1 MIIIKQIYTYKMEQN
16 REIRSIARAFTTN
29 GRTVSGY
36 AIRFNEDSAFMGF
49 TERINPSALPA
60 SMLENAD
67 IFAYFNHDWSKVLA
81 RTPNSLKL
89 DLRDDGLYYE
99 FEAPNTQDGNDLLE
113 HIKRGEMYGTSF
125 AFSLPEDGSG
135 EVWTKQE
142 DGTYMR
148 EIIMFDALYEISPV
162 YTPAY
167 PTTSVSARCLEH
179 VRKLEEQNMKEDEKD
194 ELEKDKPQNEES
206 KADESKEQEK
216 QKEQDKPVE
225 SVESE
230 SCESKP
236 DESKSCGDKP
246 DESKSCGDKPD
257 ETKSCGDKP
266 DECKSCDNEP
276 DEPDEPCEGPQC
288 DKDDDYKE
296 NISNRNKM
304 KKQFSLLKAINDIAN
319 NNSLDAV
326 SRAVINAGA
335 DEMRSAGQS
344 FSGQIQ
350 LPVESRAAVTVTNE
364 HDDVIEVQF
373 ADLLTPLR
381 AKNVLVAA
389 GAKYMS
395 GLIGDVQVPIMGAG
409 NVTWEGEVAS
419 AKEAGYTFTSKKL
432 QPKRLT
438 AYVDISKQFLVQDS
452 IGAEQAIRADIVAA
466 INSKLESTI
475 LGSAQGST
483 TTPAGIFYGQTPKKI
498 TTFKDICDLEASIED
513 ANVIGECKYVMS
525 NKAKAALRNM
535 PKSSKS
541 TQLVMENGEV
551 DGTPVLNTSN
561 VEAQNIAYGDW
572 NNLAIGQWGS
582 IDLVVDPYTLAKDGQ
597 VRIVINAFFD
607 AVTLR
612 PEAFAFGTTQNG

>member
-1 MIIIKQIYTYKMEQN
+1 MEQN

-49 TERINPSALPA
+49 TERISPSALPA

-142 DGTYMR
+142 DGTYLR

-167 PTTSVSARCLEH
+167 PTTSVSARCLEY
-179 VRKLEEQNMKEDEKD
+179 VRNTEEQNMNEEDKLKDGKPVDEPKDTSMDEPKD
-194 ELEKDKPQNEES
+194 E
-206 KADESKEQEK
+206 EK

-225 SVESE
+225 SVESKPD
-230 SCESKP
+230 ESKP
-236 DESKSCGDKP
+236 DESKSCGPKQ
-246 DESKSCGDKPD
+246 DESKSFDNEPD
-257 ETKSCGDKP
+257 EMD
-266 DECKSCDNEP
+266 EP
-276 DEPDEPCEGPQC
+276 DEPDEMDEPDEPD

-319 NNSLDAV
+319 NRSLDAV
-326 SRAVINAGA
+326 SQAVVNAGA

-364 HDDVIEVQF
+364 HDDVVEVQF

-419 AKEAGYTFTSKKL
+419 AQEAGYTFTSKKL

-475 LGSAQGST
+475 LGSAAGST
-483 TTPAGIFYGQTPKKI
+483 TTPAGIFYGQSPKII

-572 NNLAIGQWGS
+572 NNLAIGQWGA

>member
-1 MIIIKQIYTYKMEQN
+1 MEQN

-49 TERINPSALPA
+49 TERISPSALPA

-89 DLRDDGLYYE
+89 DLRNDGLYYE

-148 EIIMFDALYEISPV
+148 EIIMFETIYEISPV

-167 PTTSVSARCLEH
+167 PTTSVSARCLEY
-179 VRKLEEQNMKEDEKD
+179 VRNTEEQNM
-194 ELEKDKPQNEES
+194 NEED
-206 KADESKEQEK
+206 KLKDGKPVDEPKDTSMDEPKDDEK

-236 DESKSCGDKP
+236 DESKSYDNEQ
-246 DESKSCGDKPD
+246 DEMD
-257 ETKSCGDKP
+257 
-266 DECKSCDNEP
+266 EP
-276 DEPDEPCEGPQC
+276 DEPD
-288 DKDDDYKE
+288 DKDEDKKE

-319 NNSLDAV
+319 NRSLDAA
-326 SRAVINAGA
+326 SQAVINAGA

-350 LPVESRAAVTVTNE
+350 LPVESRAAVTVTDE
-364 HDDVIEVQF
+364 HDDVIEVEF

-419 AKEAGYTFTSKKL
+419 AQEAGYTFTSKKL

-483 TTPAGIFYGQTPKKI
+483 TTPAGIFYGQSPKTI

-572 NNLAIGQWGS
+572 NNLAIGQWGA

>member
-1 MIIIKQIYTYKMEQN
+1 MEQN

-167 PTTSVSARCLEH
+167 PTTSVSARCLEY
-179 VRKLEEQNMKEDEKD
+179 VRNTEEQNMKEDEKD
-194 ELEKDKPQNEES
+194 EMEAGKP
-206 KADESKEQEK
+206 ADPNESKEQEK

-246 DESKSCGDKPD
+246 DE
-257 ETKSCGDKP
+257 TKSCGDKP
-266 DECKSCDNEP
+266 DECKSCGDNPDEM
-276 DEPDEPCEGPQC
+276 DEPDDKYDHD

-319 NNSLDAV
+319 NRSLDAV
-326 SRAVINAGA
+326 SQAVINAGA

-419 AKEAGYTFTSKKL
+419 AQEAGYTFTSKKL

-498 TTFKDICDLEASIED
+498 TTFKDICGLEASIED

-597 VRIVINAFFD
+597 VRIVSNAFFD

>member
-1 MIIIKQIYTYKMEQN
+1 MEQN

-49 TERINPSALPA
+49 TERISPSALPA

-89 DLRDDGLYYE
+89 DLRNDGLYYE

-142 DGTYMR
+142 DGTYLR
-148 EIIMFDALYEISPV
+148 EIVMFDALYEISPV

-194 ELEKDKPQNEES
+194 ELEKDKSNTTE
-206 KADESKEQEK
+206 EQEK

-236 DESKSCGDKP
+236 DESKACGDKP

-266 DECKSCDNEP
+266 DESKSCDNEP
-276 DEPDEPCEGPQC
+276 DEMDEPCEGPQC

-304 KKQFSLLKAINDIAN
+304 KKQFSLLKAINDIAHN
-319 NNSLDAV
+319 RSLDAA
-326 SRAVINAGA
+326 SQAVINAGA

-350 LPVESRAAVTVTNE
+350 LPVESRAAVTVTDE
-364 HDDVIEVQF
+364 HDDVIEVEF

-419 AKEAGYTFTSKKL
+419 AKEAGYTFSSKKL

-572 NNLAIGQWGS
+572 NNLAIGQWGA

>member
-1 MIIIKQIYTYKMEQN
+1 MFIIKQIYTYKMEQN

-49 TERINPSALPA
+49 TERISPSALPA

-89 DLRDDGLYYE
+89 DLRNDGLYYE

-142 DGTYMR
+142 DGTYLR

-167 PTTSVSARCLEH
+167 PTTSVSARCLEY
-179 VRKLEEQNMKEDEKD
+179 VRNTEEQNMNEEDKLKDGKPVDEPKDKSMDEPKD
-194 ELEKDKPQNEES
+194 EENK
-206 KADESKEQEK
+206 
-216 QKEQDKPVE
+216 KEQDKPVE
-225 SVESE
+225 SA
-230 SCESKP
+230 
-236 DESKSCGDKP
+236 ESKSCESDK
-246 DESKSCGDKPD
+246 DECKSCGDKPD

-266 DECKSCDNEP
+266 DETKSC
-276 DEPDEPCEGPQC
+276 DEPDEMDEPDDPDDKY

-304 KKQFSLLKAINDIAN
+304 KKQFSLLKAINDIAHN
-319 NNSLDAV
+319 RSLDAA
-326 SRAVINAGA
+326 SQAVINAGA

-344 FSGQIQ
+344 FCGQIQ
-350 LPVESRAAVTVTNE
+350 LPVESRAAVTVTDE
-364 HDDVIEVQF
+364 HDDVIEVEF

-419 AKEAGYTFTSKKL
+419 AKEAGYTFSSKKL

-475 LGSAQGST
+475 LGSAAGST
-483 TTPAGIFYGQTPKKI
+483 TTPAGIFYGQSPKTI
-498 TTFKDICDLEASIED
+498 ATFKDICDLEASIED

>member
-266 DECKSCDNEP
+266 DESKTSDNEP
-276 DEPDEPCEGPQC
+276 DEMDEPCEGPQC

-304 KKQFSLLKAINDIAN
+304 KKQFSLLKAINDVAN

-344 FSGQIQ
+344 FCGQIQ

-483 TTPAGIFYGQTPKKI
+483 TTPAGIFYGQSPKKI

-513 ANVIGECKYVMS
+513 ANVIGECK
-525 NKAKAALRNM
+525 
-535 PKSSKS
+535 
-541 TQLVMENGEV
+541 
-551 DGTPVLNTSN
+551 
-561 VEAQNIAYGDW
+561 
-572 NNLAIGQWGS
+572 
-582 IDLVVDPYTLAKDGQ
+582 
-597 VRIVINAFFD
+597 
-607 AVTLR
+607 
-612 PEAFAFGTTQNG
+612 

>member
-1 MIIIKQIYTYKMEQN
+1 MAQN
-16 REIRSIARAFTTN
+16 REIRSIASAFTTN

-49 TERINPSALPA
+49 TERISPSALPA

-89 DLRDDGLYYE
+89 DLRNDGLYYE

-148 EIIMFDALYEISPV
+148 EIIMFETIYEISPV

-167 PTTSVSARCLEH
+167 PTTSVSARCLEY
-179 VRKLEEQNMKEDEKD
+179 VRNTEEQNMKEDEKD
-194 ELEKDKPQNEES
+194 ELEKDESKTDESQDSLNQNEES
-206 KADESKEQEK
+206 KANESEEQEK

-225 SVESE
+225 STESKSDESE
-230 SCESKP
+230 P
-236 DESKSCGDKP
+236 DESKSY
-246 DESKSCGDKPD
+246 
-257 ETKSCGDKP
+257 
-266 DECKSCDNEP
+266 DNEP
-276 DEPDEPCEGPQC
+276 DEPDEPDEHKQMEEPQP
-288 DKDDDYKE
+288 DKDEDKKE

-319 NNSLDAV
+319 NRSLDAA
-326 SRAVINAGA
+326 SQAVINAGA

-350 LPVESRAAVTVTNE
+350 LPVESRAAVTVTDE
-364 HDDVIEVQF
+364 HDDVIEVEF

-419 AKEAGYTFTSKKL
+419 AQEAGYTFTSKKL

-483 TTPAGIFYGQTPKKI
+483 TTPAGIFYNQTPKKI

>member
-1 MIIIKQIYTYKMEQN
+1 MEQN

-49 TERINPSALPA
+49 IERISPSALPA

-67 IFAYFNHDWSKVLA
+67 IFAYFNHDWGKVLA

-89 DLRDDGLYYE
+89 DLRSDGLYYE

-142 DGTYMR
+142 DGTYLR
-148 EIIMFDALYEISPV
+148 EIVMFDALYEISPV

-167 PTTSVSARCLEH
+167 PTTSVSARCLEY
-179 VRKLEEQNMKEDEKD
+179 VRKLEEQNMNEDDKLKD
-194 ELEKDKPQNEES
+194 GKSVDEPKDTSMDEPKDNEN
-206 KADESKEQEK
+206 K
-216 QKEQDKPVE
+216 KEQDKPVE
-225 SVESE
+225 SVDSKSCETKPDESK
-230 SCESKP
+230 SYDNDQDESKP
-236 DESKSCGDKP
+236 DESKSY
-246 DESKSCGDKPD
+246 
-257 ETKSCGDKP
+257 
-266 DECKSCDNEP
+266 DNEP
-276 DEPDEPCEGPQC
+276 DDMDDPDEPY

-319 NNSLDAV
+319 NRSLDAA
-326 SRAVINAGA
+326 SQAVINAGA

-350 LPVESRAAVTVTNE
+350 LPVESRAAVTVTDE
-364 HDDVIEVQF
+364 HDDVVEVEF

-419 AKEAGYTFTSKKL
+419 AQEAGYTFTSKKL

-535 PKSSKS
+535 AKSSKS

-572 NNLAIGQWGS
+572 NNLAIGQWGA

-612 PEAFAFGTTQNG
+612 PEAFAFGTTQTA

>member
-148 EIIMFDALYEISPV
+148 EIIMFETIYEISPV

-167 PTTSVSARCLEH
+167 PTTSVSARCLEY
-179 VRKLEEQNMKEDEKD
+179 VRNTEEQNMKEDEKD
-194 ELEKDKPQNEES
+194 ELEKDESKTDESQDSLNQNEES

-236 DESKSCGDKP
+236 DESKA
-246 DESKSCGDKPD
+246 CGDKPD
-257 ETKSCGDKP
+257 ETKSC
-266 DECKSCDNEP
+266 
-276 DEPDEPCEGPQC
+276 DEPDELDEHKQMEEPQP
-288 DKDDDYKE
+288 DKDEDKKE

-319 NNSLDAV
+319 NRSLDAA
-326 SRAVINAGA
+326 SQAVINAGA

-350 LPVESRAAVTVTNE
+350 LPVESRAAVTVTDE
-364 HDDVIEVQF
+364 HDDVIEVEF

-419 AKEAGYTFTSKKL
+419 AQEAGYTFTSKKL

-483 TTPAGIFYGQTPKKI
+483 TTPAGIFYGKSPKTI

-572 NNLAIGQWGS
+572 NNLAIGQWGA

>member
-1 MIIIKQIYTYKMEQN
+1 MEQN

-49 TERINPSALPA
+49 TERISPSALPA

-89 DLRDDGLYYE
+89 DLRNDGLYYE

-148 EIIMFDALYEISPV
+148 EIIMFETIYEISPV

-167 PTTSVSARCLEH
+167 PTTSVSARCLEY
-179 VRKLEEQNMKEDEKD
+179 VRNTEEQNMKEDEKD
-194 ELEKDKPQNEES
+194 ELEKDKTQNEES
-206 KADESKEQEK
+206 KANESEEQEK

-225 SVESE
+225 SAEPK
-230 SCESKP
+230 SCESEP

-246 DESKSCGDKPD
+246 DEQ
-257 ETKSCGDKP
+257 
-266 DECKSCDNEP
+266 KSCDNEP

-319 NNSLDAV
+319 NRSLDAA
-326 SRAVINAGA
+326 SQAVINAGA

-350 LPVESRAAVTVTNE
+350 LPVESRAAVTVTDE
-364 HDDVIEVQF
+364 HDDVIEVEF

-419 AKEAGYTFTSKKL
+419 AQEAGYTFTSKKL

-483 TTPAGIFYGQTPKKI
+483 TTPAGIFYGQSPKTI

-572 NNLAIGQWGS
+572 NNLAIGQWGA

>member
-1 MIIIKQIYTYKMEQN
+1 MEQN

-49 TERINPSALPA
+49 IERISPSALPA

-67 IFAYFNHDWSKVLA
+67 IFAYFNHDWGKVLA

-89 DLRDDGLYYE
+89 DLRSDGLYYE

-142 DGTYMR
+142 DGTYLR
-148 EIIMFDALYEISPV
+148 EIVMFDTLYEISPV

-167 PTTSVSARCLEH
+167 PTTSVSARCLEY
-179 VRKLEEQNMKEDEKD
+179 VRKLEEQNMNEDDKLKD
-194 ELEKDKPQNEES
+194 GKQVDEPKDTSIDEPKDNEN
-206 KADESKEQEK
+206 K
-216 QKEQDKPVE
+216 KEQDKPVE
-225 SVESE
+225 SVDSK
-230 SCESKP
+230 SCETEP
-236 DESKSCGDKP
+236 DESKSYDNDQ
-246 DESKSCGDKPD
+246 DESKQNES
-257 ETKSCGDKP
+257 KSY
-266 DECKSCDNEP
+266 DNEP
-276 DEPDEPCEGPQC
+276 DDMDDPDEPY

-319 NNSLDAV
+319 NRSLDAA
-326 SRAVINAGA
+326 SQAVINAGA

-350 LPVESRAAVTVTNE
+350 LPVESRAAVTVTDE
-364 HDDVIEVQF
+364 HDDVIEVEF

-535 PKSSKS
+535 AKSTKS

-572 NNLAIGQWGS
+572 NNLAIGQWGA

-607 AVTLR
+607 AITLR

>member
-1 MIIIKQIYTYKMEQN
+1 MEQN

-49 TERINPSALPA
+49 TERISPSALPA

-67 IFAYFNHDWSKVLA
+67 IFAYFNHDWGKVLA

-89 DLRDDGLYYE
+89 DLRNDGLYYE

-142 DGTYMR
+142 DGTYLR

-167 PTTSVSARCLEH
+167 PTTSVSARCLEY
-179 VRKLEEQNMKEDEKD
+179 VRNTEEQNMKENEKD

-206 KADESKEQEK
+206 KANESEEQEK

-246 DESKSCGDKPD
+246 DESKSCGTKPD
-257 ETKSCGDKP
+257 ES
-266 DECKSCDNEP
+266 KSCDNEP
-276 DEPDEPCEGPQC
+276 DEMDEPCEGPQC

-319 NNSLDAV
+319 NRSLDAA
-326 SRAVINAGA
+326 SQAVINAGA

-350 LPVESRAAVTVTNE
+350 LPVESRAAVTVTDE
-364 HDDVIEVQF
+364 HDDVIEVEF

-419 AKEAGYTFTSKKL
+419 AQEAGYTFTSKKL

-572 NNLAIGQWGS
+572 NNLAIGQWGA

-607 AVTLR
+607 AITLR

>member
-1 MIIIKQIYTYKMEQN
+1 MEQN

-49 TERINPSALPA
+49 TERISPSALPA

-89 DLRDDGLYYE
+89 DLRSDGLYYE

-142 DGTYMR
+142 DGTYLR
-148 EIIMFDALYEISPV
+148 EIVMFDALYEISPV

-179 VRKLEEQNMKEDEKD
+179 VRKLEEQNM
-194 ELEKDKPQNEES
+194 NEEDKLKDGKS
-206 KADESKEQEK
+206 VDEPKDTSMDEPKDNENK
-216 QKEQDKPVE
+216 KEQDKPVE
-225 SVESE
+225 SVDSK
-230 SCESKP
+230 SCETDP
-236 DESKSCGDKP
+236 DESKSCGNKP
-246 DESKSCGDKPD
+246 DESKPD
-257 ETKSCGDKP
+257 ETKSCGDKL
-266 DECKSCDNEP
+266 DETKSCDNEP
-276 DEPDEPCEGPQC
+276 DEPDDPDEPY

-319 NNSLDAV
+319 NRSLDAA
-326 SRAVINAGA
+326 SQAVINAGA

-350 LPVESRAAVTVTNE
+350 LPVESRAAVTVTDE
-364 HDDVIEVQF
+364 HDDVVEVEF

-535 PKSSKS
+535 AKSSKS

-612 PEAFAFGTTQNG
+612 PEAFAFGTTQTA

>member
-1 MIIIKQIYTYKMEQN
+1 MEQN

-89 DLRDDGLYYE
+89 DLRNDGLYYE

-142 DGTYMR
+142 DGTYLR

-167 PTTSVSARCLEH
+167 PTTSVSARCLEY
-179 VRKLEEQNMKEDEKD
+179 VRNTEEQNMNEEDKLKDGKPVDEPKDKSMDEPKD
-194 ELEKDKPQNEES
+194 EENK
-206 KADESKEQEK
+206 
-216 QKEQDKPVE
+216 KEQDKPVE
-225 SVESE
+225 SAESK
-230 SCESKP
+230 SCESDK
-236 DESKSCGDKP
+236 DECKSCGDKP
-246 DESKSCGDKPD
+246 DESKSCGPDKD
-257 ETKSCGDKP
+257 ES
-266 DECKSCDNEP
+266 KSCDDP
-276 DEPDEPCEGPQC
+276 DEPDEPDDTDDKY

-319 NNSLDAV
+319 NRALDAV
-326 SRAVINAGA
+326 SQAVINAGA

-419 AKEAGYTFTSKKL
+419 AQEAGYTFTSKKL

>member
-1 MIIIKQIYTYKMEQN
+1 MEQN

-167 PTTSVSARCLEH
+167 PTTSVSARCLEY
-179 VRKLEEQNMKEDEKD
+179 VRNTEEQNMKEDEKD
-194 ELEKDKPQNEES
+194 EMEAGKT
-206 KADESKEQEK
+206 ADPNESKEQEK

-246 DESKSCGDKPD
+246 DE
-257 ETKSCGDKP
+257 TKSCGDKP
-266 DECKSCDNEP
+266 DESKSCDNEP
-276 DEPDEPCEGPQC
+276 DEMDEPCEGPQC

-319 NNSLDAV
+319 NRSLDAV
-326 SRAVINAGA
+326 SQAVINAGA

-350 LPVESRAAVTVTNE
+350 LPVESRAAVTVTDE

>member
-1 MIIIKQIYTYKMEQN
+1 MEQN

-49 TERINPSALPA
+49 TERISPSALPA

-89 DLRDDGLYYE
+89 DLRNDGLYYE

-125 AFSLPEDGSG
+125 AFSLSEDGSG

-142 DGTYMR
+142 DGTYLR
-148 EIIMFDALYEISPV
+148 EIVMFDALYEISPV

-167 PTTSVSARCLEH
+167 PTTSVSARCLEY
-179 VRKLEEQNMKEDEKD
+179 VRNTEEQNMKEDEKD
-194 ELEKDKPQNEES
+194 ELEKDKPTEPNESE
-206 KADESKEQEK
+206 EQEK

-225 SVESE
+225 SVESK
-230 SCESKP
+230 SCESDP

-246 DESKSCGDKPD
+246 DESR
-257 ETKSCGDKP
+257 
-266 DECKSCDNEP
+266 SCDNEP
-276 DEPDEPCEGPQC
+276 DEPCGEPQP
-288 DKDDDYKE
+288 DKDDDKKE

-319 NNSLDAV
+319 NRSLDAA
-326 SRAVINAGA
+326 SQAVINAGA

-350 LPVESRAAVTVTNE
+350 LPVESRAAVTVTDE
-364 HDDVIEVQF
+364 HDDVIEVEF

-419 AKEAGYTFTSKKL
+419 AQEAGYTFTSKKL

-452 IGAEQAIRADIVAA
+452 IGAEQAIRADIIAA

-498 TTFKDICDLEASIED
+498 TTFEDICNLEASIED

-572 NNLAIGQWGS
+572 NNLAIGQWGA

-607 AVTLR
+607 AITLR

>member
-1 MIIIKQIYTYKMEQN
+1 MEQN

-167 PTTSVSARCLEH
+167 PTTSVSARCLEY
-179 VRKLEEQNMKEDEKD
+179 VRNTEEQNMKEDEKD
-194 ELEKDKPQNEES
+194 EMEAGKT
-206 KADESKEQEK
+206 ADPNESKEQEK

-246 DESKSCGDKPD
+246 DE
-257 ETKSCGDKP
+257 T
-266 DECKSCDNEP
+266 KSCDNEP
-276 DEPDEPCEGPQC
+276 DEMDEPDEPCEGPQC

-319 NNSLDAV
+319 NNALDAV

-344 FSGQIQ
+344 FCGQIQ
-350 LPVESRAAVTVTNE
+350 LPVESRAAVTVTDE

-483 TTPAGIFYGQTPKKI
+483 TTPAGIFYGQSPKTI

>member
-1 MIIIKQIYTYKMEQN
+1 MEQN

-236 DESKSCGDKP
+236 DESKSYDNEP
-246 DESKSCGDKPD
+246 DEMD
-257 ETKSCGDKP
+257 
-266 DECKSCDNEP
+266 EP

-319 NNSLDAV
+319 NRSLDAV
-326 SRAVINAGA
+326 SQAVINAGA

-350 LPVESRAAVTVTNE
+350 LPVESRAAVTVTDE

-419 AKEAGYTFTSKKL
+419 AQEAGYTFTSKKL

-475 LGSAQGST
+475 LGSAAGST
-483 TTPAGIFYGQTPKKI
+483 TTPAGIFYGQSPKTI
-498 TTFKDICDLEASIED
+498 ATFKDICDLEASIED

>member
-1 MIIIKQIYTYKMEQN
+1 MEQN

-49 TERINPSALPA
+49 TERISPSALPA

-142 DGTYMR
+142 DGTYLR
-148 EIIMFDALYEISPV
+148 EIVMFDALYEISPV

-179 VRKLEEQNMKEDEKD
+179 VRKLEEQNMNEDDKLKD
-194 ELEKDKPQNEES
+194 GKSVDEPKDTSMDEPKDNEN
-206 KADESKEQEK
+206 K
-216 QKEQDKPVE
+216 KEQDKPVE
-225 SVESE
+225 SVDSK
-230 SCESKP
+230 SCETKP
-236 DESKSCGDKP
+236 DESKSYDNDQDESKQ
-246 DESKSCGDKPD
+246 DESKSY
-257 ETKSCGDKP
+257 
-266 DECKSCDNEP
+266 DNEP
-276 DEPDEPCEGPQC
+276 DDMDDPDEPY

-319 NNSLDAV
+319 NRSLDAA
-326 SRAVINAGA
+326 SQAVINAGA

-350 LPVESRAAVTVTNE
+350 LPVESRAAVTVTDE
-364 HDDVIEVQF
+364 HDDVIEVEF

-535 PKSSKS
+535 AKSSKS

-612 PEAFAFGTTQNG
+612 PEAFAFGTTQNA

>member
-1 MIIIKQIYTYKMEQN
+1 MEQN

-49 TERINPSALPA
+49 TERISPSALPA

-89 DLRDDGLYYE
+89 DLRNDGLYYE

-142 DGTYMR
+142 DGTYLR

-167 PTTSVSARCLEH
+167 PTTSVSARCLEY
-179 VRKLEEQNMKEDEKD
+179 VRNTEEQNMNEEDKLKDGKPVDEPKDTSMDEPKD
-194 ELEKDKPQNEES
+194 EENK
-206 KADESKEQEK
+206 
-216 QKEQDKPVE
+216 KEQDKPVE
-225 SVESE
+225 SAESK
-230 SCESKP
+230 SCESDKDECKSCGDNDP
-236 DESKSCGDKP
+236 DESKSCD
-246 DESKSCGDKPD
+246 SKPD
-257 ETKSCGDKP
+257 ETKSC
-266 DECKSCDNEP
+266 
-276 DEPDEPCEGPQC
+276 DEPDDPDDKY

-319 NNSLDAV
+319 NRSLDAA
-326 SRAVINAGA
+326 SQAVINAGA

-350 LPVESRAAVTVTNE
+350 LPVESRAAVTVTDE
-364 HDDVIEVQF
+364 HDDVIEVEF

-419 AKEAGYTFTSKKL
+419 AQDAGYTFTSKKL

-483 TTPAGIFYGQTPKKI
+483 TTPAGIFYGQSPKTI

-572 NNLAIGQWGS
+572 NNLAIGQWGA

-607 AVTLR
+607 AITLR

>member
-1 MIIIKQIYTYKMEQN
+1 MEQN

-49 TERINPSALPA
+49 TERISPSALPA

-142 DGTYMR
+142 DGTYLR
-148 EIIMFDALYEISPV
+148 EIVMFDALYEISPV

-167 PTTSVSARCLEH
+167 PTTSVSARCLEY
-179 VRKLEEQNMKEDEKD
+179 VRNTEEQNMNEEDKLKDGKPVDEPKDKSMDEPKD
-194 ELEKDKPQNEES
+194 EENK
-206 KADESKEQEK
+206 
-216 QKEQDKPVE
+216 KEQDKPVE
-225 SVESE
+225 SA
-230 SCESKP
+230 
-236 DESKSCGDKP
+236 ESKSCESDK
-246 DESKSCGDKPD
+246 DECKSCGDKPD

-266 DECKSCDNEP
+266 DESKSC
-276 DEPDEPCEGPQC
+276 DEPDEMDEPDDPDDKY

-319 NNSLDAV
+319 NRSLDAA
-326 SRAVINAGA
+326 SQAVINAGA

-350 LPVESRAAVTVTNE
+350 LPVESRAAVTVTDE
-364 HDDVIEVQF
+364 HDDVIEVEF

-419 AKEAGYTFTSKKL
+419 AKEAGYTFSSKKL

-572 NNLAIGQWGS
+572 NNLAIGQWGA

-607 AVTLR
+607 AITLR

>member
-1 MIIIKQIYTYKMEQN
+1 MEQN

-49 TERINPSALPA
+49 TERISPSALPA

-142 DGTYMR
+142 DGTYLR
-148 EIIMFDALYEISPV
+148 EIVMFDALYEISPV

-167 PTTSVSARCLEH
+167 PTTSVSARCLEY
-179 VRKLEEQNMKEDEKD
+179 VRKLEEQNMNEDDKLKD
-194 ELEKDKPQNEES
+194 GKSVDEPKDTSMDEPKDNEN
-206 KADESKEQEK
+206 K
-216 QKEQDKPVE
+216 KEQDKPVE
-225 SVESE
+225 SVDSKSCETKPDESK
-230 SCESKP
+230 SYDNDQDESKP
-236 DESKSCGDKP
+236 DESKSY
-246 DESKSCGDKPD
+246 
-257 ETKSCGDKP
+257 
-266 DECKSCDNEP
+266 DNEP
-276 DEPDEPCEGPQC
+276 DDMDDPDEPY

-319 NNSLDAV
+319 NRSLDAA
-326 SRAVINAGA
+326 SQAVINAGA

-364 HDDVIEVQF
+364 HDDVVEVEF

-419 AKEAGYTFTSKKL
+419 AQEAGYTFSSKKL

-483 TTPAGIFYGQTPKKI
+483 TTPAGIFYGQSPKTI
-498 TTFKDICDLEASIED
+498 ATFKDICDLEASIED

-535 PKSSKS
+535 PKSTKS

-572 NNLAIGQWGS
+572 NNLAIGQWGA

-612 PEAFAFGTTQNG
+612 PEAFAFGTTQNA

>member
-1 MIIIKQIYTYKMEQN
+1 MEQN

-89 DLRDDGLYYE
+89 DLRNDGLYYE

-142 DGTYMR
+142 DGTYLR

-194 ELEKDKPQNEES
+194 EMEAGKT
-206 KADESKEQEK
+206 ADPNESKEQEK

-246 DESKSCGDKPD
+246 DE
-257 ETKSCGDKP
+257 
-266 DECKSCDNEP
+266 CKSCDNEP
-276 DEPDEPCEGPQC
+276 DEMDEPDDKYEPD

-304 KKQFSLLKAINDIAN
+304 KKQFSLLKAINNIAN
-319 NNSLDAV
+319 NSPLDAV
-326 SRAVINAGA
+326 SQAVINAGA

-344 FSGQIQ
+344 FCGQIQ
-350 LPVESRAAVTVTNE
+350 LPVDSRAAVTVTDE

-419 AKEAGYTFTSKKL
+419 AQEAGYTFTSKKL

-607 AVTLR
+607 AITLR

>member
-1 MIIIKQIYTYKMEQN
+1 MEQN

-49 TERINPSALPA
+49 TERISPSALPA

-89 DLRDDGLYYE
+89 DLRNDGLYYE

-148 EIIMFDALYEISPV
+148 EIIMFETIYEISPV

-167 PTTSVSARCLEH
+167 PTTSVSARCLEY
-179 VRKLEEQNMKEDEKD
+179 VRNTEEQNM
-194 ELEKDKPQNEES
+194 NEED
-206 KADESKEQEK
+206 KLKDGKPVDEPKDTSMDEPKVDEK

-225 SVESE
+225 SVQSK
-230 SCESKP
+230 SCESDP

-246 DESKSCGDKPD
+246 DE
-257 ETKSCGDKP
+257 
-266 DECKSCDNEP
+266 P
-276 DEPDEPCEGPQC
+276 DEPDYKSEEPQP
-288 DKDDDYKE
+288 DKDEDKKE

-319 NNSLDAV
+319 NRSLDAA
-326 SRAVINAGA
+326 SQAVINAGA

-350 LPVESRAAVTVTNE
+350 LPVESRAAVTVTDE
-364 HDDVIEVQF
+364 HDDVIEVEF

-475 LGSAQGST
+475 LGSAAGST
-483 TTPAGIFYGQTPKKI
+483 TTPAGIFYGQSPKTI

-572 NNLAIGQWGS
+572 NNLAIGQWGA

-607 AVTLR
+607 AITLR

>member
-1 MIIIKQIYTYKMEQN
+1 MEQN

-49 TERINPSALPA
+49 TERISPSALPA

-142 DGTYMR
+142 DGTYLR
-148 EIIMFDALYEISPV
+148 EIVMFDALYEISPV

-179 VRKLEEQNMKEDEKD
+179 VRKLEEQNMNEDDKLKD
-194 ELEKDKPQNEES
+194 GKQVDEPKDTSMDEPKDNEN
-206 KADESKEQEK
+206 K
-216 QKEQDKPVE
+216 KEQDKPVE
-225 SVESE
+225 SVDSK
-230 SCESKP
+230 SCETEP
-236 DESKSCGDKP
+236 DESKSCGNEPDESKP

-257 ETKSCGDKP
+257 ETKSC
-266 DECKSCDNEP
+266 DNEP
-276 DEPDEPCEGPQC
+276 DEPDEPY

-319 NNSLDAV
+319 NRSLDAV
-326 SRAVINAGA
+326 SQAVINAGA

-350 LPVESRAAVTVTNE
+350 LPVESRAAVTVTDE
-364 HDDVIEVQF
+364 HDDVIEVEF

-438 AYVDISKQFLVQDS
+438 AYVDISTQFLVQDS
-452 IGAEQAIRADIVAA
+452 IRAEQAIRADIVAA

-483 TTPAGIFYGQTPKKI
+483 TTPAGIFYGKTPKKI

-535 PKSSKS
+535 AKSNKS

-572 NNLAIGQWGS
+572 NNLAIGQWGA

-612 PEAFAFGTTQNG
+612 PEAFAFGTTQTA

>member
-1 MIIIKQIYTYKMEQN
+1 MEQN

-49 TERINPSALPA
+49 TERISPSALPA

-89 DLRDDGLYYE
+89 DLRNDGLYYE

-142 DGTYMR
+142 DGTYLR

-167 PTTSVSARCLEH
+167 PTTSVSARCLEY
-179 VRKLEEQNMKEDEKD
+179 VRNTEEQNMNEEDKLKD
-194 ELEKDKPQNEES
+194 GKPVDEPKDKS
-206 KADESKEQEK
+206 MDEPKDDENK
-216 QKEQDKPVE
+216 KEQDKPVE
-225 SVESE
+225 SAESK
-230 SCESKP
+230 SCESDK
-236 DESKSCGDKP
+236 DECKSCGDKP
-246 DESKSCGDKPD
+246 DESKSCGPDKD
-257 ETKSCGDKP
+257 ES
-266 DECKSCDNEP
+266 KSCDNEP
-276 DEPDEPCEGPQC
+276 DEMDEPDDPDDKY

-319 NNSLDAV
+319 NRSLDAA
-326 SRAVINAGA
+326 SQAVINAGA

-350 LPVESRAAVTVTNE
+350 LPVESRAAVTVTDE
-364 HDDVIEVQF
+364 HDDVIEVEF

-419 AKEAGYTFTSKKL
+419 AQEAGYTFTSKKL

-475 LGSAQGST
+475 LGSAAGST
-483 TTPAGIFYGQTPKKI
+483 TTPAGIFYGQSPKTI

-572 NNLAIGQWGS
+572 NNLAIGQWGA

-607 AVTLR
+607 AITLR

>member
-1 MIIIKQIYTYKMEQN
+1 MEQN

-49 TERINPSALPA
+49 TERISPSALPA

-67 IFAYFNHDWSKVLA
+67 IFAYFNHDWGKVLA

-89 DLRDDGLYYE
+89 DLRNDGLYYE

-142 DGTYMR
+142 DGTYLR
-148 EIIMFDALYEISPV
+148 EIVMFDALYEISPV

-167 PTTSVSARCLEH
+167 PTTSVSARCLEY
-179 VRKLEEQNMKEDEKD
+179 VRKLEEQNMNEDDKLKD
-194 ELEKDKPQNEES
+194 GKSVDEPKDTSMDEPKDNEN
-206 KADESKEQEK
+206 K
-216 QKEQDKPVE
+216 KEQDKPVE
-225 SVESE
+225 SVDSK
-230 SCESKP
+230 SCETEP
-236 DESKSCGDKP
+236 DESKSCGN
-246 DESKSCGDKPD
+246 KPD

-266 DECKSCDNEP
+266 DETKSCDNEP
-276 DEPDEPCEGPQC
+276 DDMDDPDEPY

-319 NNSLDAV
+319 NRSLDAA
-326 SRAVINAGA
+326 SQAVINAGA

-350 LPVESRAAVTVTNE
+350 LPVESRAAVTVTDE
-364 HDDVIEVQF
+364 HDDVVEVEF

-535 PKSSKS
+535 AKSTKS

-572 NNLAIGQWGS
+572 NNLAIGQWGA

-612 PEAFAFGTTQNG
+612 PEAFAFGTTQNA

>member
-1 MIIIKQIYTYKMEQN
+1 MEQN

-49 TERINPSALPA
+49 TERISPSALPA

-142 DGTYMR
+142 DGTYLR
-148 EIIMFDALYEISPV
+148 EIVMFDALYEISPV

-179 VRKLEEQNMKEDEKD
+179 VRKLEEQNMNEDDKLKD
-194 ELEKDKPQNEES
+194 GKSVDEPKDTSMDEPKDNEN
-206 KADESKEQEK
+206 K
-216 QKEQDKPVE
+216 KEQDKPVE
-225 SVESE
+225 SVDSK
-230 SCESKP
+230 SCETEP
-236 DESKSCGDKP
+236 DESKSCGN
-246 DESKSCGDKPD
+246 KPD

-266 DECKSCDNEP
+266 DETKSCDNEP
-276 DEPDEPCEGPQC
+276 DDMDAPDEPY

-319 NNSLDAV
+319 NRSLDAA
-326 SRAVINAGA
+326 SQAVINAGA

-350 LPVESRAAVTVTNE
+350 LPVESRAAVTVTDE
-364 HDDVIEVQF
+364 HDDVVEVEF

-535 PKSSKS
+535 AKSTKS

-572 NNLAIGQWGS
+572 NNLAIGQWGA

-612 PEAFAFGTTQNG
+612 PEAFAFGTTQNA

>member
-1 MIIIKQIYTYKMEQN
+1 MEQN

-49 TERINPSALPA
+49 TERISPSALPA

-142 DGTYMR
+142 DGTYLR
-148 EIIMFDALYEISPV
+148 EIIMFDAVYEISPV

-167 PTTSVSARCLEH
+167 PTTSVSARCLEY
-179 VRKLEEQNMKEDEKD
+179 VRNTEEQNMKEDEKVKQD
-194 ELEKDKPQNEES
+194 ELEKDNPQNEES
-206 KADESKEQEK
+206 KANESEEQEK

-225 SVESE
+225 STESK
-230 SCESKP
+230 SCESDK
-236 DESKSCGDKP
+236 DESKSCGNEP
-246 DESKSCGDKPD
+246 DEQKSCG
-257 ETKSCGDKP
+257 
-266 DECKSCDNEP
+266 NEP
-276 DEPDEPCEGPQC
+276 DEPKDEYKEEPQP
-288 DKDDDYKE
+288 DKDEDKKE

-304 KKQFSLLKAINDIAN
+304 KKQFSLLKAINDIAHN
-319 NNSLDAV
+319 RSLDAA
-326 SRAVINAGA
+326 SQAVINAGA

-350 LPVESRAAVTVTNE
+350 LPVESRAAVTVTDE
-364 HDDVIEVQF
+364 HDDVIEVEF

-419 AKEAGYTFTSKKL
+419 AKEAGYTFSSKKL

-572 NNLAIGQWGS
+572 NNLAIGQWGA

>member
-1 MIIIKQIYTYKMEQN
+1 MEQN

-49 TERINPSALPA
+49 TERISPSALPA

-67 IFAYFNHDWSKVLA
+67 IFAYFNHDWGKVLA

-89 DLRDDGLYYE
+89 DLRNDGLYYE

-142 DGTYMR
+142 DGTYLR
-148 EIIMFDALYEISPV
+148 EIVMFDALYEISPV

-167 PTTSVSARCLEH
+167 PTTSVSARCLEY
-179 VRKLEEQNMKEDEKD
+179 VRKLEEQNMNEDDKLKD
-194 ELEKDKPQNEES
+194 GKSVDEPKDTSMDEPKDNEN
-206 KADESKEQEK
+206 K
-216 QKEQDKPVE
+216 KEQDKPVE
-225 SVESE
+225 SVDSK
-230 SCESKP
+230 SCETEP
-236 DESKSCGDKP
+236 DESKSCGNKP
-246 DESKSCGDKPD
+246 DESKPD

-266 DECKSCDNEP
+266 DETKSCDNEP
-276 DEPDEPCEGPQC
+276 DEPDDPDEPY

-319 NNSLDAV
+319 NRSLDAV
-326 SRAVINAGA
+326 SQAVINAGA

-364 HDDVIEVQF
+364 HDDVVEVEF

-535 PKSSKS
+535 PKSTKS

-572 NNLAIGQWGS
+572 NNLAIGQWGA

-612 PEAFAFGTTQNG
+612 PEAFAFGTTQNA

>member
-1 MIIIKQIYTYKMEQN
+1 MEQN

-89 DLRDDGLYYE
+89 DLRSDGLYYE

-167 PTTSVSARCLEH
+167 PTTSVSARCLEY
-179 VRKLEEQNMKEDEKD
+179 VRNTEEQNMKEDEKD
-194 ELEKDKPQNEES
+194 EMEAGKT
-206 KADESKEQEK
+206 ADPNESKEQEK

-230 SCESKP
+230 SKP
-236 DESKSCGDKP
+236 DESKSCGVKP
-246 DESKSCGDKPD
+246 DESKSF
-257 ETKSCGDKP
+257 
-266 DECKSCDNEP
+266 DNDTDEP
-276 DEPDEPCEGPQC
+276 DEPDEMDEPDDKYEPD

-319 NNSLDAV
+319 NRSLDAV
-326 SRAVINAGA
+326 SQAVINAGA

-350 LPVESRAAVTVTNE
+350 LPVESRAAVTVTDE

>member
-1 MIIIKQIYTYKMEQN
+1 MEQN

-49 TERINPSALPA
+49 TERISPSALPA

-89 DLRDDGLYYE
+89 DLRSDGLYYE

-142 DGTYMR
+142 DGTYLR
-148 EIIMFDALYEISPV
+148 EIVMFDALYEISPV

-179 VRKLEEQNMKEDEKD
+179 VRKLEEQNMNEDDKLKD
-194 ELEKDKPQNEES
+194 GKSVDEPKDTSMDEPKDNEN
-206 KADESKEQEK
+206 K
-216 QKEQDKPVE
+216 KEQDKPVE
-225 SVESE
+225 SVDSK
-230 SCESKP
+230 SCETEP
-236 DESKSCGDKP
+236 DESKSCGN
-246 DESKSCGDKPD
+246 KPD

-266 DECKSCDNEP
+266 DETKSCDNEP
-276 DEPDEPCEGPQC
+276 DDMDDPDEPY

-319 NNSLDAV
+319 NRSLDAV
-326 SRAVINAGA
+326 SQAVINAGA

-364 HDDVIEVQF
+364 HDDVVEVEF

-535 PKSSKS
+535 AKSSKS

-572 NNLAIGQWGS
+572 NNLAIGQWGA

-612 PEAFAFGTTQNG
+612 PEAFAFGTTQTA

>member
-1 MIIIKQIYTYKMEQN
+1 MEQN

-167 PTTSVSARCLEH
+167 PTTSVSARCLEY
-179 VRKLEEQNMKEDEKD
+179 VRNTEEQNMKEDEKD

-236 DESKSCGDKP
+236 DE
-246 DESKSCGDKPD
+246 
-257 ETKSCGDKP
+257 TKSCDY
-266 DECKSCDNEP
+266 EP
-276 DEPDEPCEGPQC
+276 DEMDEPDDKYDHD

-319 NNSLDAV
+319 NRSLDAV
-326 SRAVINAGA
+326 SQAVINAGA

-419 AKEAGYTFTSKKL
+419 AREAGYTFTSKKL

-475 LGSAQGST
+475 LGSGEGST
-483 TTPAGIFYGQTPKKI
+483 TTPAGIFHGQSPKTI
-498 TTFKDICDLEASIED
+498 ATFKDICDLEASIED

>member
-1 MIIIKQIYTYKMEQN
+1 MEQN

-167 PTTSVSARCLEH
+167 PTTSVSARCLEY
-179 VRKLEEQNMKEDEKD
+179 VRNTEEQNMKEDEKD

-246 DESKSCGDKPD
+246 DE
-257 ETKSCGDKP
+257 TKSCGDNKP
-266 DECKSCDNEP
+266 DESKSCVNEP
-276 DEPDEPCEGPQC
+276 DEMDEPDDKYEPD

-319 NNSLDAV
+319 NRSLDAV
-326 SRAVINAGA
+326 SQAVINAGA

-483 TTPAGIFYGQTPKKI
+483 TTPAGIFYGQSPKTI

>member
-1 MIIIKQIYTYKMEQN
+1 MEQN
-16 REIRSIARAFTTN
+16 REIRSIARVFTTN

-49 TERINPSALPA
+49 TERISPSALPA

-89 DLRDDGLYYE
+89 DLRNDGLYYE

-142 DGTYMR
+142 DGTYLR
-148 EIIMFDALYEISPV
+148 EIIMFETIYEISPV

-194 ELEKDKPQNEES
+194 ELEKDKPAEPNES
-206 KADESKEQEK
+206 QDNEK

-230 SCESKP
+230 SCEPKP
-236 DESKSCGDKP
+236 DESKSCGNKA
-246 DESKSCGDKPD
+246 DESKSF
-257 ETKSCGDKP
+257 
-266 DECKSCDNEP
+266 DNEP
-276 DEPDEPCEGPQC
+276 DEPDEPDEPY

-319 NNSLDAV
+319 NRSLDAV
-326 SRAVINAGA
+326 SQAVINAGA

-350 LPVESRAAVTVTNE
+350 LPVESRDAVTVTDE
-364 HDDVIEVQF
+364 HDDVVDVEF

-409 NVTWEGEVAS
+409 NVTWEGEVAG

-475 LGSAQGST
+475 LGSAEGNT
-483 TTPAGIFYGQTPKKI
+483 TTPAGIFNGQSPKKI

-535 PKSSKS
+535 PKSAKS

-612 PEAFAFGTTQNG
+612 PEAFAFGTTQND

>member
-1 MIIIKQIYTYKMEQN
+1 MEQN

-49 TERINPSALPA
+49 TERISPSALPA

-89 DLRDDGLYYE
+89 DLRSDGLYYE

-142 DGTYMR
+142 DGTYIR

-167 PTTSVSARCLEH
+167 PTTSVSARCLEY
-179 VRKLEEQNMKEDEKD
+179 VRNTEQTQNMNEDDKVKQD
-194 ELEKDKPQNEES
+194 EL
-206 KADESKEQEK
+206 DESKTDESQDSLTKSNESEEQEK

-225 SVESE
+225 SVESKSDE
-230 SCESKP
+230 PKDDESKP
-236 DESKSCGDKP
+236 DESKPDESKP
-246 DESKSCGDKPD
+246 DESKPK
-257 ETKSCGDKP
+257 
-266 DECKSCDNEP
+266 
-276 DEPDEPCEGPQC
+276 DEPSEEPQP
-288 DKDDDYKE
+288 DKDEDKKE

-319 NNSLDAV
+319 NRSLDAA
-326 SRAVINAGA
+326 SQAVINAGA

-350 LPVESRAAVTVTNE
+350 LPVESRAAVTVTDE
-364 HDDVIEVQF
+364 HDDVVEVEF

-475 LGSAQGST
+475 LGSATGST
-483 TTPAGIFYGQTPKKI
+483 TTPAGIFNGQTLKKI
-498 TTFKDICDLEASIED
+498 ATFKDICDLEASIED
-513 ANVIGECKYVMS
+513 ANIIGECKYVMS

-535 PKSSKS
+535 AKSTKS

-612 PEAFAFGTTQNG
+612 PEAFAFGTTATV

>member
-1 MIIIKQIYTYKMEQN
+1 MEQN

-89 DLRDDGLYYE
+89 DLRNDGLYYE

-142 DGTYMR
+142 DGTYLR

-167 PTTSVSARCLEH
+167 PTTSVSARCLEY
-179 VRKLEEQNMKEDEKD
+179 VRNTEEQNMKEDEKD
-194 ELEKDKPQNEES
+194 ELEKDESKPDESQDSLNQNEES

-230 SCESKP
+230 SCDSKP
-236 DESKSCGDKP
+236 DESKSC
-246 DESKSCGDKPD
+246 
-257 ETKSCGDKP
+257 
-266 DECKSCDNEP
+266 DNEP
-276 DEPDEPCEGPQC
+276 DEMDEPD

-319 NNSLDAV
+319 NRSLDAA
-326 SRAVINAGA
+326 SQAVINAGA

-350 LPVESRAAVTVTNE
+350 LPVESRAAVTVTDE
-364 HDDVIEVQF
+364 HDDVIEVEF

-483 TTPAGIFYGQTPKKI
+483 TTPAGIFYDQSPKKI

-612 PEAFAFGTTQNG
+612 PEAFAFGTTQNS

>member
-1 MIIIKQIYTYKMEQN
+1 MEQN

-49 TERINPSALPA
+49 TERISPSALPA

-89 DLRDDGLYYE
+89 DLRNDGLYYE

-142 DGTYMR
+142 DGTYLR
-148 EIIMFDALYEISPV
+148 EIVMFDALYEISPV

-179 VRKLEEQNMKEDEKD
+179 VRKLEEQNMNEDDKLKD
-194 ELEKDKPQNEES
+194 GKSVDEPKDTSMDEPKDNEN
-206 KADESKEQEK
+206 K
-216 QKEQDKPVE
+216 KEQDKPVE
-225 SVESE
+225 SVDSKSCETKPDESK
-230 SCESKP
+230 SYDNDQDESKP
-236 DESKSCGDKP
+236 DESKSC
-246 DESKSCGDKPD
+246 
-257 ETKSCGDKP
+257 
-266 DECKSCDNEP
+266 DNEP
-276 DEPDEPCEGPQC
+276 DDMDDPDEPY

-319 NNSLDAV
+319 NRSLDAA
-326 SRAVINAGA
+326 SQAVINAGA

-350 LPVESRAAVTVTNE
+350 LPVESRAAVTVTDE
-364 HDDVIEVQF
+364 HDDVVEVEF

-535 PKSSKS
+535 AKSTKS

-572 NNLAIGQWGS
+572 NNLAIGQWGA

-612 PEAFAFGTTQNG
+612 PEAFAFGTTQNA

>member
-49 TERINPSALPA
+49 TERISPSALPA

-89 DLRDDGLYYE
+89 DLRNDGLYYE

-142 DGTYMR
+142 DGTYLR

-167 PTTSVSARCLEH
+167 PTTSVSARCLEY
-179 VRKLEEQNMKEDEKD
+179 VRNTEEQNMNEEDKLKD
-194 ELEKDKPQNEES
+194 GKPVDEPKDKS
-206 KADESKEQEK
+206 MDEPKDDENK
-216 QKEQDKPVE
+216 KEQDKPVE
-225 SVESE
+225 SAESK
-230 SCESKP
+230 SCESDK
-236 DESKSCGDKP
+236 DECKSCGDKP
-246 DESKSCGDKPD
+246 DESKSCGPDKD
-257 ETKSCGDKP
+257 ES
-266 DECKSCDNEP
+266 KSCDNEP
-276 DEPDEPCEGPQC
+276 DEMDDPDDPDDKY

-319 NNSLDAV
+319 NRSLDAA
-326 SRAVINAGA
+326 SQAVINAGA

-350 LPVESRAAVTVTNE
+350 LPVESRAAVTVTDE
-364 HDDVIEVQF
+364 HDDVIEVEF

-419 AKEAGYTFTSKKL
+419 AQEAGYTFTSKKL

-475 LGSAQGST
+475 LGSAAGST
-483 TTPAGIFYGQTPKKI
+483 TTPAGIFYGQSPKTI

-572 NNLAIGQWGS
+572 NNLAIGQWGA

-607 AVTLR
+607 AITLR

>member
-1 MIIIKQIYTYKMEQN
+1 MEQN
-16 REIRSIARAFTTN
+16 KEIRSIARAFTTN

-49 TERINPSALPA
+49 TERISPSALPA

-89 DLRDDGLYYE
+89 DLRNDGLYYE

-142 DGTYMR
+142 DGTYLR

-167 PTTSVSARCLEH
+167 PTTSVSARCLEY
-179 VRKLEEQNMKEDEKD
+179 VRNTEEQNMKEDEKD
-194 ELEKDKPQNEES
+194 GKPVDEPKDTS
-206 KADESKEQEK
+206 MDEPKDDEK

-225 SVESE
+225 SAESKSSESE
-230 SCESKP
+230 P
-236 DESKSCGDKP
+236 DESK
-246 DESKSCGDKPD
+246 DEYKQM
-257 ETKSCGDKP
+257 E
-266 DECKSCDNEP
+266 EP
-276 DEPDEPCEGPQC
+276 QP

-319 NNSLDAV
+319 NRSLDAA
-326 SRAVINAGA
+326 SQAVINAGA

-350 LPVESRAAVTVTNE
+350 LPVESRAAVTVTDE
-364 HDDVIEVQF
+364 HDDVIEVEF

-419 AKEAGYTFTSKKL
+419 AQEAGYTFTSKKL

-572 NNLAIGQWGS
+572 NNLAIGQWGA

-607 AVTLR
+607 AITLR
-612 PEAFAFGTTQNG
+612 PEAFAFGTTQTA